1 MKNLSTYHRIY
12 LIQFNNQ
19 SHAHLSS
26 GEGINT
32 VLNENKEALKSGIKF
47 IKVSETTIPK
57 FKRVSKD
64 NLNAWIGYNTEAMEI
79 LKDSGFLTK

>member
-19 SHAHLSS
+19 SYSHISG
-26 GEGINT
+26 GEGIHT

-57 FKRVSKD
+57 FKRVSKY
-64 NLNAWIGYNTEAMEI
+64 NLNAWMGYNTEAIQI
-79 LKDSGFLTK
+79 LYKIGFLTK